1 MPELPEVEGYRRYLE
16 ATSLHQP
23 IEDIEVEDTKLLTTE
38 HALLLEALRGA
49 SFTGTRR
56 VGKNLFVFT
65 DRPGV
70 ILHMHFGMTGDLEY
84 YHQSLDRPRHARI
97 VIYFRG
103 GYNLGFICPR
113 KFERMG
119 LVNDIETYLRD
130 KKIGKDALEL
140 TVEDL
145 AIVLAARKTAVK
157 SALLDQQVAAGVGNW
172 IADELLFQAG
182 IHPEKQANQLSQQEV
197 EALHR
202 AIQEVLRTAIERE
215 ARYADF
221 PPSYIIHARAWDTS
235 PYEDAEQHRQCPRCH
250 KPVAQSKV
258 GGRTTYFCEQCQP
271 VSS

>member
-16 ATSLHQP
+16 ATCLHQLVS
-23 IEDIEVEDTKLLTTE
+23 DLDVEDTKLLTTPLP
-38 HALLLEALRGA
+38 LLLEALRGV

-56 VGKNLFVFT
+56 VGKNLFVLT

-70 ILHMHFGMTGDLEY
+70 ILHLHFGMTGDLEY

-97 VIYFRG
+97 VLSFRS

-119 LVNDIETYLRD
+119 VIPDIQTYLRD
-130 KKIGKDALEL
+130 KKIGKDALDM
-140 TVEDL
+140 TVEDF
-145 AIVLAARKTAVK
+145 AIVLANRKTPIK

-182 IHPEKQANQLSQQEV
+182 IHPEKPANQLTEREV
-197 EALHR
+197 QALH
-202 AIQEVLRTAIERE
+202 AATQEVLRTAIEKE

-221 PPSYIIHARAWDTS
+221 PTTYLIHARGWDTS
-235 PYEDAEQHRQCPRCH
+235 PYPDTTRHLHCPHCQDRI
-250 KPVAQSKV
+250 VQIRV
-258 GGRTTYFCEQCQP
+258 GGRSTYFCARCQP